1 MSGAEAKHQRNTKKV
16 VFCITRYLVFVNN
29 LLRWQIDCRS
39 YIVLALKGAL
49 GRGAHARL
57 ALQLKRVTHVIQGS
71 HAARRTEFMLIV
83 IIIRRII
90 ITVFKVMERE
100 TGSVLEDL

>member
-16 VFCITRYLVFVNN
+16 VFCITRYLVVVNN
-29 LLRWQIDCRS
+29 LLRWQIDRRS

-57 ALQLKRVTHVIQGS
+57 ALQLRVTHVIQGS
-71 HAARRTEFMLIV
+71 HAARRNEVMLIV